1 MCNKEMFIFLLFV
14 HYVIHSEETVSGG
27 RCLMGAHM
35 GMFDVC
41 MEFCDFEISWG
52 VGWEQLRTGVLL
64 MMVGV

>member
-1 MCNKEMFIFLLFV
+1 
-14 HYVIHSEETVSGG
+14 
-27 RCLMGAHM
+27 MGAHM

-52 VGWEQLRTGVLL
+52 VRWEQLRTGILL